1 MRPSIFFLGGGAWRL
16 IESKMLCNGTALRNH
31 ISKLHQM
38 FRIFTVVV
46 VRSFGG
52 VRICY
57 YFRFIDDI
65 PPSSDYHLNL
75 SIGRTLETT
84 QQEAAPGAKS
94 DVYDC
99 ITIHNYYHNRERKRA
114 ENCNKWHNKIIFLNC
129 NQRFGNFKP

>member
-1 MRPSIFFLGGGAWRL
+1 
-16 IESKMLCNGTALRNH
+16 
-31 ISKLHQM
+31 M

-46 VRSFGG
+46 VRSVGG

-65 PPSSDYHLNL
+65 PASSDNHLNL

-114 ENCNKWHNKIIFLNC
+114 ENCNKWHNKIIFLKL
-129 NQRFGNFKP
+129 QSAFW